1 MVNLILTNT
10 LDSKHILD
18 KVKTDFEKN
27 KISGNKIKQLIIV
40 PDRVVLEYEI
50 KTLEY
55 LNIPGSFDIEVASF
69 QTLADKIF
77 GRDAEMMLNTQ
88 TEIML
93 IRKVIEENRANL
105 LYYKESSVY
114 VGFAQEV
121 SNLLSLI
128 RTNRISLKDIERLV
142 KTLPPKYE
150 NKTKDILLIYREY
163 MEQLKLGFKDP
174 ISKVEALID
183 NFKESVYA
191 KKNYNVYIS
200 EFIDFSAQ
208 EMDVISEFVRYCNNV
223 YITLP
228 DTHNENSGIF
238 PKSTKEKLKK
248 LIEKTID
255 SNYIH
260 EEFVESDLKGDFKL
274 LQENLYSYVNKASD
288 PQSECHNKDREV
300 LIANPLNLER
310 EVKELAIRIKRHVK
324 NDNVRYKDIAVACGD
339 VDSYSSLIETTFKK
353 YDIPYYSDESAALT
367 NQNITKII
375 IFGINVMLNGYSQD
389 CVIQYAKEL
398 QMLIPKYKLD
408 IFEEYCLRFGITYEG
423 MFSNKFTLCDK
434 GQENNKDIAEEVRGI
449 VMESLAPLKKLDFIS
464 SEKSKAKVD
473 RFIDGIRDFLESID
487 AKDIVYKLS
496 KKQHDNNDLVESS
509 ITKQSY
515 DYIDETLDQM
525 SQILGKCE
533 MHGKEFFRIFE
544 STVLSVAIKTIPMYI
559 DCVYIG
565 DCEKTRYT
573 QKDYIYIIGAEE
585 GNFPIEHGE
594 TGLLTPQD
602 FDAWSRENVSIYPNF
617 VDTNIRSKL
626 FALMVM
632 IKPKKQLV
640 ISYPKYNLAGEQTTP
655 SMTINYIQRI
665 INDKTLDYIEEPQN
679 DWTIEDYKNY
689 YICEKCAIED
699 FVELKNLVECNML
712 EYSDIVK
719 KVLAS
724 LYKIASEI
732 EGNDSES
739 VKKLINQDFK
749 LETNLKGDFSALPK
763 DHVSVSIFETYF
775 ACPFKYYASYILAL
789 KERKIAGTQYRDIG
803 NLVHKVMELYF
814 REKDYDKKSEEEV
827 KAFVEEVIAKEIHD
841 DNDYSYLT
849 SDTYALF
856 RERLIDNV
864 SKTIVSLVSKM
875 ENSNF
880 KPYKTEQAFN
890 SWDKDAYPPMVLN
903 TSAGKLEVVGKIDR
917 IDKFNDKAFIIDYKT
932 KSSMKFN
939 LENIIIG
946 DKIQLPV
953 YLKKLIDAEK
963 LTPAGMFYL
972 LVNSKKFTDDDIA
985 NIKYQG
991 IFNND
996 LETVHDFDTSL
1007 SDVDSKGSN
1016 LFPISK
1022 KKDKSGSVSYNAL
1035 TDSLDMSTTEF
1046 NKLFD
1051 YVEKLITKA
1060 TEEILSGYVAVSPKG
1075 DDVYNEPSV
1084 CKYCKYKQICNISNN
1099 KNKIR
1104 IVKLSDGK
1112 DKDKKVKEI
1121 LFNKEEDK

>member
-228 DTHNENSGIF
+228 DTYNENSGIF
-238 PKSTKEKLKK
+238 PKSTKDKLKK

-487 AKDIVYKLS
+487 AKDIVDKLS
-496 KKQHDNNDLVESS
+496 AYQYKNNDFVGSS

-544 STVLSVAIKTIPMYI
+544 STVLSVDIKTIPMYI

-679 DWTIEDYKNY
+679 NWTIEDYKNY

-814 REKDYDKKSEEEV
+814 REKDYDKKSEDEI
-827 KAFVEEVIAKEIHD
+827 KTFVINVINDEIKE

-849 SDTYALF
+849 LDMYALF
-856 RERLIDNV
+856 KERLIDNV

-875 ENSNF
+875 EKSNF

-903 TSAGKLEVVGKIDR
+903 TSVGKLEVVGKIDR

-953 YLKKLIDAEK
+953 YLKELVDAEK

-972 LVNSKKFTDDDIA
+972 LVNSKKFTDEDIA
-985 NIKYQG
+985 SIKYQG
-991 IFNND
+991 IFDKELINTEEVNC
-996 LETVHDFDTSL
+996 S
-1007 SDVDSKGSN
+1007 
-1016 LFPISK
+1016 LFPIK
-1022 KKDKSGSVSYNAL
+1022 NGKNGYEAESGS
-1035 TDSLDMSTTEF
+1035 LDLSKEEF
-1046 NKLFD
+1046 DTVFD

-1060 TEEILSGYVAVSPKG
+1060 TEEIISGYVAVTPKG
-1075 DDVYNEPSV
+1075 DNDYDDPAV
-1084 CKYCKYKQICNISNN
+1084 CEYCKYAQICNISNN
-1099 KNKIR
+1099 KDKIR
-1104 IVKLSDGK
+1104 IVKLKEGK
-1112 DKDKKVKEI
+1112 DKEI